1 MALPLHGR
9 PCRAAPAFRRG
20 RLRGTTALI
29 PPRPEDRMAE
39 IRVQPK
45 RRSLVWLWVL
55 LALAAAAL
63 VAWLLV
69 RQGLVRVETT
79 GAAGAR
85 PAALA

>member
-1 MALPLHGR
+1 
-9 PCRAAPAFRRG
+9 
-20 RLRGTTALI
+20 
-29 PPRPEDRMAE
+29 MAE